1 MSHCSYNVHGTG
13 QFSILL
19 SVSEN
24 ARGFLLA
31 LIMIFAVSKYSI
43 QHFTLKGPY
52 GCVHCSLHI
61 CARFIP
67 VLVEGYI
74 LVYTQ
79 CQHCIKVCSGAKL
92 PVLKRAD
99 S

>member
-31 LIMIFAVSKYSI
+31 LIMIFAVM
-43 QHFTLKGPY
+43 
-52 GCVHCSLHI
+52 LHT
-61 CARFIP
+61 AFHP
-67 VLVEGYI
+67 
-74 LVYTQ
+74 
-79 CQHCIKVCSGAKL
+79 
-92 PVLKRAD
+92 
-99 S
+99 